1 MKKSW
6 APDAVTVV
14 LSAKLL
20 FGGCLPIK
28 ATAPPMTTE
37 QTNGLHLQVSNLCL
51 CTVDKQSR
59 CLIVRGCAAD
69 VAQLQFQSIDYNM
82 GSILPTCYL
91 FLT

>member
-6 APDAVTVV
+6 APDAVPVV

-20 FGGCLPIK
+20 SGGCLIII

-59 CLIVRGCAAD
+59 CLIV
-69 VAQLQFQSIDYNM
+69 AQLQFQSIDYNM
-82 GSILPTCYL
+82 GSILPICSF